1 MKVYRKLLC
10 TIGTV
15 FLLIHQLNGK
25 LFDLLYIHVV
35 DFYQQQKKLF
45 QKKTENYRLKKLIDF
60 FLIEITF

>member
-35 DFYQQQKKLF
+35 DFYQQQQKKLF
-45 QKKTENYRLKKLIDF
+45 QKKNGKLSIKKIN
-60 FLIEITF
+60 